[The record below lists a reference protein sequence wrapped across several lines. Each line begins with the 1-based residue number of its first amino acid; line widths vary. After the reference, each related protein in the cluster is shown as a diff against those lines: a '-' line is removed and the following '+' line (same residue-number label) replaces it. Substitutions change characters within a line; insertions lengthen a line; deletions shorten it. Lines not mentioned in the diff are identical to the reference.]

1 MTVLT
6 ATRPNPSA
14 LAQWWVMT
22 TRFIV
27 PTLRNGELIT
37 AISASVA
44 FTAGFYIP
52 LHEFMAPVIGGMSS
66 YGQFLMPL
74 IALQGVYF
82 AAMSTAFRAATDSV
96 SGLTRRY
103 GSMPIAPM
111 TPVIAR
117 LSASLYRCLIGIA
130 VALICGHVIGFRFYG
145 GFLHTAGFVALLI
158 VLGMLLSLVGD
169 VFGTASRNPEAAM
182 QWMLLPQMILGMLSV
197 GFQPAEL
204 FPKWIQSFV
213 RNQPI
218 SQWVSALRA
227 LAGDS
232 TPAAGTV
239 TWKLLAI
246 SVAWVVGLALVM
258 GPLSASVQ
266 RRRS

>member
-1 MTVLT
+1 
-6 ATRPNPSA
+6 
-14 LAQWWVMT
+14 
-22 TRFIV
+22 
-27 PTLRNGELIT
+27 
-37 AISASVA
+37 
-44 FTAGFYIP
+44 
-52 LHEFMAPVIGGMSS
+52 
-66 YGQFLMPL
+66 
-74 IALQGVYF
+74 
-82 AAMSTAFRAATDSV
+82 
-96 SGLTRRY
+96 
-103 GSMPIAPM
+103 
-111 TPVIAR
+111 
-117 LSASLYRCLIGIA
+117 
-130 VALICGHVIGFRFYG
+130 
-145 GFLHTAGFVALLI
+145 
-158 VLGMLLSLVGD
+158 
-169 VFGTASRNPEAAM
+169 M

>member
-6 ATRPNPSA
+6 ATRANPSA
-14 LAQWWVMT
+14 LTQWWVLT

-37 AISASVA
+37 AIAASVG

-52 LHEFMAPVIGGMSS
+52 LHEFMKPVIGGMSS

-74 IALQGVYF
+74 IALQAVYF
-82 AAMSTAFRAATDSV
+82 AAMSTAFRAANDSV
-96 SGLTRRY
+96 SGITRRY
-103 GSMPIAPM
+103 GSMPIAPL

-117 LSASLYRCLIGIA
+117 LSASFYRCLIGVT
-130 VALICGHVIGFRFYG
+130 VAIICGHVIGFRFYG
-145 GFLHTAGFVALLI
+145 GALHTAGFVALLI

-182 QWMLLPQMILGMLSV
+182 QWMLLPQLILGMLSV

>member
-1 MTVLT
+1 MTVL
-6 ATRPNPSA
+6 AAPRPSPSA

-22 TRFIV
+22 TRFII

-37 AISASVA
+37 AIAASVG

-52 LHEFMAPVIGGMSS
+52 LHEFMKPAIGGMSS

-74 IALQGVYF
+74 IALQAVYF
-82 AAMSTAFRAATDSV
+82 AAMSTAFRSANDSV

>member
-1 MTVLT
+1 
-6 ATRPNPSA
+6 
-14 LAQWWVMT
+14 
-22 TRFIV
+22 
-27 PTLRNGELIT
+27 
-37 AISASVA
+37 
-44 FTAGFYIP
+44 
-52 LHEFMAPVIGGMSS
+52 
-66 YGQFLMPL
+66 
-74 IALQGVYF
+74 
-82 AAMSTAFRAATDSV
+82 
-96 SGLTRRY
+96 
-103 GSMPIAPM
+103 M

-117 LSASLYRCLIGIA
+117 LSASLYRCVIGIG

-204 FPKWIQSFV
+204 FPTWIQSFV

-218 SQWVSALRA
+218 SQWVYALRA

-239 TWKLLAI
+239 TWKLMAI

-258 GPLSASVQ
+258 GPLSASVREAAVMTVALERARS
-266 RRRS
+266 RRCATGRPEGPREIPLALPQTRCRRAPTCPVVPEPAWRCCSWC

>member
-6 ATRPNPSA
+6 ATRPHPSA
-14 LAQWWVMT
+14 FAQWWVLT

-27 PTLRNGELIT
+27 PTLRNGELAT
-37 AISASVA
+37 AIAASVG

-52 LHEFMAPVIGGMSS
+52 LHEFMKPAIGGISS

-74 IALQGVYF
+74 ISLQAVYF
-82 AAMSTAFRAATDSV
+82 AAMSTAFRAANDSL
-96 SGLTRRY
+96 SGITRRY
-103 GSMPIAPM
+103 GSMPIAPL
-111 TPVIAR
+111 TPVVAR
-117 LSASLYRCLIGIA
+117 ISASLYRVVIGVV
-130 VALICGHVIGFRFYG
+130 VATICGHVVGFRFYG
-145 GFLHTAGFVALLI
+145 GLLHTAGFFLLLI
-158 VLGMLLSLVGD
+158 LFGMVLSFAAD

-197 GFQPAEL
+197 GFQPATL
-204 FPKWIQSFV
+204 FPEWVQAFI

-218 SQWVSALRA
+218 SQWVYALRA

-232 TPAAGTV
+232 TPAAGQV
-239 TWKLLAI
+239 TWTLLGI
-246 SVAWVVGLALVM
+246 SLAWIVGLALLIV
-258 GPLSASVQ
+258 PVSVTVQ